1 MNALKLIQK
10 QGFTSYEFLLLD
22 DTIAVRQ
29 VTITEHKEWVVKLDH
44 LGYETVLKKE
54 ASLIRKLVAIFL
66 GLCSLLYVLIVI
78 LNNADHSNHMDTW
91 SRIALCMINFWLATT
106 MFFTPI
112 TNELRLVGDSEELV
126 FLSDK
131 PSEKEV
137 REFVDEIIKRSKKVL
152 LRKYSNDPDLP
163 ENLMIAQLNWLLDS
177 GVIDN
182 AAFDVLKANY
192 FEARV

>member
-22 DTIAVRQ
+22 DTIAVKQ
-29 VTITEHKEWVVKLDH
+29 DTIIEHKEWIVKLDQ
-44 LGYETVLKKE
+44 LGYETVIEKE
-54 ASLIRKLVAIFL
+54 ASLLRDLVAVFL
-66 GLCSLLYVLIVI
+66 GLCSMLIVI
-78 LNNADHSNHMDTW
+78 VNAADHSNHMNIW
-91 SRIALCMINFWLATT
+91 LWIALCTSNFWLATA
-106 MFFTPI
+106 MYFTPI
-112 TNELRLVGDSEELV
+112 TNELRLVGGAEELV

-152 LRKYSNDPDLP
+152 LRKYGNDPDLP
-163 ENLMIAQLNWLLDS
+163 ENLMISQLNWLLDI

-182 AAFDVLKANY
+182 DAFDILKANY
-192 FEARV
+192 FEAGI